1 MNIGKLFEQ
10 QLKISTPSYSLLY
23 RLPDAAQSFSNSN
36 NLRFS
41 SKNPFDFLLWDSKGH
56 ILYAIEAKTVSK
68 KSISFERDKGDK
80 KVIHLHQIKGLNE
93 WNKYDGIICGFII
106 EFREL
111 EKTIFLE
118 ISEFNKLISVT
129 PKKSFTIDD
138 LENNNIA
145 YFVINQK
152 KARTRYRY
160 DIDTFLSDVR
170 KWFNQKNKKIGG

>member
-23 RLPDAAQSFSNSN
+23 RLPDAAQSFGKSN

-41 SKNPFDFLLWDSKGH
+41 SKNPFDFLLWDSEGH

-68 KSISFERDKGDK
+68 KSISFERDKKDS
-80 KVIHLHQIKGLNE
+80 KVIHLHQIEGLNE
-93 WNKYDGIICGFII
+93 WNKYSGIVCGFII

-118 ISEFNKLISVT
+118 ISEFNKLMNII
-129 PKKSFTIDD
+129 PKKSFTIND
-138 LENNNIA
+138 LENNKIA

-152 KARTRYRY
+152 KARTRYKY
-160 DIDTFLSDVR
+160 DLDTFLTDMR
-170 KWFNQKNKKIGG
+170 KIIQSKNKKVGG